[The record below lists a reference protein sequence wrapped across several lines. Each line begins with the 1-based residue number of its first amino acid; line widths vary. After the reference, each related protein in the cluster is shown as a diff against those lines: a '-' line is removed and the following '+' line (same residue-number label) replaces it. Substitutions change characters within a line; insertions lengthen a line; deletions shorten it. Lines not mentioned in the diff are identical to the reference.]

1 MCVLP
6 VCDIIPGM
14 TQDEKIQSILDRI
27 QELFAHSVGPRN
39 RREYMQLHGFHGIDW
54 SFGLTADD
62 IINRKIPPA
71 VCGCSGIASVFI
83 KYAGEC
89 GLDCVAL
96 PTAMQK
102 DLDGAAQDRKNGE
115 RERTINGH
123 QIVAV
128 RDAKGVL
135 RAFDPGHPRLRYLDT
150 QVTVGATINFHFGA
164 CRIAAILSP
173 SEYAKIDTYKK
184 LRDVYV
190 NAGEKKHVFT
200 NGIKRLTVLERIKNL
215 FQKEND

>member
-62 IINRKIPPA
+62 IINRKIPRA

-83 KYAGEC
+83 KYATEA
-89 GLDCVAL
+89 GLDCVVL

-128 RDAKGVL
+128 RDANGIW
-135 RAFDPGHPRLRYLDT
+135 RAFDPGKPELKYLDT
-150 QVTVGATINFHFGA
+150 PVTVGTIINFNFGA
-164 CRIAAILSP
+164 CRITAILSP
-173 SEYAKIDTYKK
+173 SEYEKIDTYKK
-184 LRDVYV
+184 LRDINV
-190 NAGEKKHVFT
+190 NGGAEKSTPLRAG
-200 NGIKRLTVLERIKNL
+200 
-215 FQKEND
+215 